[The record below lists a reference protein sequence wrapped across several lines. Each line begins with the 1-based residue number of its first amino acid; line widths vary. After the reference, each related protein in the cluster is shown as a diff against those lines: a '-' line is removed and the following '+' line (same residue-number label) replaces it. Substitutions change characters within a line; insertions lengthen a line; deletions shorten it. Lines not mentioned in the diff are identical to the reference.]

1 MVKQCP
7 IKHTSFSSKRKN
19 NVLHWAFKLN
29 RVLHETQS
37 WHLECC
43 MLNTILQV
51 NAYMGEET
59 TKIDQAG
66 VTEIKTIPR
75 NALGNISELLH
86 LLFPQLQFTLNK
98 SLFWIDKERGLYM
111 VMDFQLLF
119 MFKPQQFQTWIRQLA
134 QILDFILDRQIIP

>member
-1 MVKQCP
+1 
-7 IKHTSFSSKRKN
+7 
-19 NVLHWAFKLN
+19 
-29 RVLHETQS
+29 
-37 WHLECC
+37 